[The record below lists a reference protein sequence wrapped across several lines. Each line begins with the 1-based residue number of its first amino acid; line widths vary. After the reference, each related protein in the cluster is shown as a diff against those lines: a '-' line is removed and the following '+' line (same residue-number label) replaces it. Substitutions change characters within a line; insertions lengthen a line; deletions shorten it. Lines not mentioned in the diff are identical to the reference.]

1 MENIDKLQIINN
13 RINNIMFHI
22 DILEKDILENPD
34 SDIPGKQPRYSVLQD
49 LISKKEAL
57 EAELAAIDSGQ

>member
-13 RINNIMFHI
+13 RISNIMFHI

-34 SDIPGKQPRYSVLQD
+34 LDIPGKQPRYSVLQD